1 MNISFAWLC
10 DILQKELSAQEVAER
25 LSVSG
30 LEVEHTEI
38 WESLPGAL
46 QGFVIGEVLTC
57 APHPDADRLSL
68 TTVNIGQGEPLSIVC
83 GAPNVAAGQKVV
95 VATVG
100 TIVSMPGKE
109 SFEIKKSKIRG
120 AVSEGMICAED
131 EMGVGSSHDGI
142 LVLPSNVTVGTAAA
156 DYFGVVRDT
165 VFEIGLTANRGD
177 AASHL
182 GVARDI
188 AALFELPLPILSD
201 FSFPTVGSN
210 ITSIQSSSSSEIPN
224 TGASEASG
232 DFPQKNG
239 AEFAGSSTGNTDNE
253 MLSALSDF
261 PRKEIRGVRIDA
273 ADFSDQY
280 IGVSLSGVQVG
291 ASPEW
296 LQHRLRAIGI
306 EPKNNVVDATNYVLH
321 HTGQPV
327 HAFDAARLNGS
338 VSVRFAAAGERLALL
353 DGREIELSDSD
364 LVIADATGPQALA
377 GIMGGSRSAVSS
389 ETTEIFLEIAHF
401 HAGTVRKSAKRH
413 VLNTDASFRF
423 ERGIDRLGML
433 NVARFL
439 TALIVKIAGATVL
452 GYEDAETKPYT
463 AKYIDIQVD
472 KLNAFAGFAYPVIKV
487 KDILGALGFSVSG
500 EDSLTLAVPSW
511 RNDVSREVDVYEE
524 IMRIYGYD
532 AIPMDGKMQIS
543 LGNFQGIQKKFREDI
558 IREFCINSGF
568 YEAQNNSLVSA
579 DWYAAEAPLVRLSN
593 PLSSDMGVMR
603 LSLVPGLLQS
613 VAYNQNRQAK
623 SVRFFELGRTY
634 EKTDAGYKETP
645 VLTLVAWGDAD
656 VESWESAKRGVDYF
670 DMKRWITALLQRLDS
685 GLSID
690 DTGIHAVSKAW
701 LKKAEV
707 KGSVIAVEI
716 PLKKLLKAGRKS
728 VKYEAVSKFFGMRRD
743 LSLVVDQNTPFSAL
757 QQLVKQHK
765 IKYLTDVRVFD
776 VFEGAPLEAGK
787 KAISLSFHFN
797 RGDSTMLDADADKS
811 MLKLMDVFESN
822 GALIRR

>member
-100 TIVSMPGKE
+100 TIVSMPGKD

-142 LVLPSNVTVGTAAA
+142 LVLSSNVTVGTAAA

-188 AALFELPLPILSD
+188 AALFGLPLPTLSD
-201 FSFPTVGSN
+201 FSFPTIGSN

-239 AEFAGSSTGNTDNE
+239 AEFAGYSTGNTDNE
-253 MLSALSDF
+253 ILSAFSDF

-338 VSVRFAAAGERLALL
+338 VSVRFATAGERLAML
-353 DGREIELSDSD
+353 DGREIELSESD
-364 LVIADATGPQALA
+364 LVIADASGPQALA

-423 ERGIDRLGML
+423 ERGIDRLSML
-433 NVARFL
+433 EVARFL
-439 TALIVKIAGATVL
+439 SALIVKIAGATVL

-472 KLNAFAGFAYPVIKV
+472 KLNAFAGFEYPVTKV

-500 EDSLTLAVPSW
+500 EDSLTLEVPSW

-532 AIPMDGKMQIS
+532 AIPMNGKMQIS

-579 DWYAAEAPLVRLSN
+579 DWYPAEAPLVRLSN

-656 VESWESAKRGVDYF
+656 VESWESAKRTVDYF

-716 PLKKLLKAGRKS
+716 PLKKLLKASRKS

-743 LSLVVDQNTPFSAL
+743 LSLVVDQNMPFSAL

-811 MLKLMDVFESN
+811 MLKLMEVFESN

>member
-1 MNISFAWLC
+1 MNISFAWLQ
-10 DILQKELSAQEVAER
+10 DILKQSLSVQEVADR

-30 LEVEHTEI
+30 LEVEHLDT

-100 TIVSMPGKE
+100 TLVSMPGKE
-109 SFEIKKSKIRG
+109 PFEIKKSKIRG

-142 LVLPSNVTVGTAAA
+142 LVLPADVIVGTPAA

-165 VFEIGLTANRGD
+165 VMEIGLTANRGD

-182 GVARDI
+182 GVARDV
-188 AALFELPLPILSD
+188 AALFGLPLPTLSG
-201 FSFPTVGSN
+201 FSFDTIGANLS
-210 ITSIQSSSSSEIPN
+210 SMLDSSSDSSNPGGTDVLGGISP
-224 TGASEASG
+224 
-232 DFPQKNG
+232 KNN
-239 AEFAGSSTGNTDNE
+239 ADVLGSSTGNSENGR
-253 MLSALSDF
+253 SAAFLDF
-261 PRKEIRGVRIDA
+261 PRKENRGVAIA
-273 ADFSDQY
+273 APEYSDYY
-280 IGVSLSGVQVG
+280 IGVTVSGVQVG

-327 HAFDAARLNGS
+327 HAFDAACLNGA

-353 DGREIELSDSD
+353 DGREIELSESD

-433 NVARFL
+433 DVARFL
-439 TALIVKIAGATVL
+439 SALIVKIAGGTVQ
-452 GYEDAETKPYT
+452 GYEDVEAKAYQ
-463 AKYIDIQVD
+463 AKYIDIQLD
-472 KLNAFAGFAYPVIKV
+472 KLNSFAGMEYPIDRVRG
-487 KDILGALGFSVSG
+487 ILSSLGFSVSG
-500 EDSLTLAVPSW
+500 EAPLTLEVPSW

-532 AIPMDGKMQIS
+532 AIPMSGKMQIS
-543 LGNFQGIQKKFREDI
+543 LGNFQGMQKKSREDMVRNFFI
-558 IREFCINSGF
+558 DRGF

-579 DWYAAEAPLVRLSN
+579 DWYPEGAPLVHLSN
-593 PLSSDMGVMR
+593 PLSADMGVMR
-603 LSLVPGLLQS
+603 MSLVPGLLQS
-613 VAYNQNRQAK
+613 IAYNQNRQAK
-623 SVRFFELGRTY
+623 SVRLFEMGRIY
-634 EKTDAGYKETP
+634 EKTETGYKETP
-645 VLTLVAWGDAD
+645 VLTVVAWGDAEA
-656 VESWESAKRGVDYF
+656 ESWESPKRSVDFF
-670 DMKRWITALLQRLDS
+670 DMKRWISALLQRLDS
-685 GLSID
+685 GLSVD
-690 DTGIHAVSKAW
+690 DAGIHSVSKAW

-707 KGSVIAVEI
+707 KGQVVAVEI

-728 VKYEAVSKFFGMRRD
+728 VKYQPVSKFFGMRRD
-743 LSLVVDQNTPFSAL
+743 LSLVVEESVPFAQL
-757 QQLVKQHK
+757 QQLVKQSKVKH
-765 IKYLTDVRVFD
+765 LSDVKVFD

-787 KAISLSFHFN
+787 KSISLSFFFN
-797 RGDSTMLDADADKS
+797 RSDQTMLDADADKA
-811 MLKLMDVFESN
+811 MEKLMETFESN

>member
-46 QGFVIGEVLTC
+46 QGFVIGEVLTS

-239 AEFAGSSTGNTDNE
+239 AEFAGFSTGNTENE
-253 MLSALSDF
+253 MLSAFSDF

-296 LQHRLRAIGI
+296 LQQRLRAIGI

-327 HAFDAARLNGS
+327 HAFDAARLNGA

-353 DGREIELSDSD
+353 DGREIELSESD
-364 LVIADATGPQALA
+364 LVIADASGPQALA
-377 GIMGGSRSAVSS
+377 GIMGGSRSAVST
-389 ETTEIFLEIAHF
+389 ETKEIFLEIAHF

-423 ERGIDRLGML
+423 ERGIDRLSML
-433 NVARFL
+433 EVARFL
-439 TALIVKIAGATVL
+439 SALIVKIAGATVL
-452 GYEDAETKPYT
+452 GYEDAESKPYT

-472 KLNAFAGFAYPVIKV
+472 KLNAFAGFAYPVTKV

-716 PLKKLLKAGRKS
+716 PLKKLLKAGRKT

-743 LSLVVDQNTPFSAL
+743 LSLVVDQHTPFAAL

-765 IKYLTDVRVFD
+765 IKYLSEVRVFD

-811 MLKLMDVFESN
+811 MLKLMEVFETN

>member
-57 APHPDADRLSL
+57 VPHPDADRLRL
-68 TTVNIGQGEPLSIVC
+68 TTVTVGQGEPLSIVC

-100 TIVSMPGKE
+100 TLVSMPGKE
-109 SFEIKKSKIRG
+109 PFEIKKSKIRG

-142 LVLPSNVTVGTAAA
+142 LVLPSNVTVGTPAA

-182 GVARDI
+182 GVARDV
-188 AALFELPLPILSD
+188 AALFGLPLPTLASAFKNFPRNIDAPLTHSVTNSADSSNVESGAGLS
-201 FSFPTVGSN
+201 V
-210 ITSIQSSSSSEIPN
+210 
-224 TGASEASG
+224 
-232 DFPQKNG
+232 
-239 AEFAGSSTGNTDNE
+239 
-253 MLSALSDF
+253 ALLDL

-273 ADFSDQY
+273 ADFSDHY
-280 IGVSLSGVQVG
+280 IGVSLSGIQV
-291 ASPEW
+291 ADSPEW
-296 LQHRLRAIGI
+296 LQHRLLAIGI
-306 EPKNNVVDATNYVLH
+306 VPKNNVVDATNYVLH
-321 HTGQPV
+321 YSGQPV
-327 HAFDAARLNGS
+327 HAFDAARLSGS
-338 VSVRFAAAGERLALL
+338 VAVRFAQAGERLALL
-353 DGREIELSDSD
+353 DGREIALTEQD
-364 LVIADATGPQALA
+364 LVIADASGPQALA

-389 ETTEIFLEIAHF
+389 ETTDIFLEIAHF

-413 VLNTDASFRF
+413 ALNTDASFRF
-423 ERGIDRLGML
+423 ERGIDRLGMP
-433 NVARFL
+433 NVAAFL
-439 TALIVKIAGATVL
+439 SELIVKIAGATVL
-452 GYEDAETKPYT
+452 GYEDVETKPYI
-463 AKYIDIQVD
+463 AKHIDIQAS
-472 KLNAFAGFAYPVIKV
+472 KLNTFAGFDYPATKV
-487 KDILGALGFSVSG
+487 KDILGALGFLVSG

-532 AIPMDGKMQIS
+532 AIPMNGKMQIS

-568 YEAQNNSLVSA
+568 YEAQNNSLVAA

-623 SVRFFELGRTY
+623 SVRLFELGRTY
-634 EKTDAGYKETP
+634 EKTDAGYTETP
-645 VLTLVAWGDAD
+645 VLTMVAWGDVE

-670 DMKRWITALLQRLDS
+670 DMKRWIAALLKRLDS

-716 PLKKLLKAGRKS
+716 PLKKLLKAGRKT

-743 LSLVVDQNTPFSAL
+743 LSLVVDQNTPFASL

-765 IKYLTDVRVFD
+765 IKYLSDVRVFD

-797 RGDSTMLDADADKS
+797 RADSTMLDADADKS
-811 MLKLMDVFESN
+811 MLKLMEVFESN